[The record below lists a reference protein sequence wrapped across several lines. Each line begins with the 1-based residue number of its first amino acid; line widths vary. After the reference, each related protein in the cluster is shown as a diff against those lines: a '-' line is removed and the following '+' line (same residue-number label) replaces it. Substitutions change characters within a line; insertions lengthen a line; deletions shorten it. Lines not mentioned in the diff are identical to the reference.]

1 MPRFTTDRVPH
12 CCSLETRQS
21 PGTSCS
27 AEITQT
33 EEMRIQ
39 KGCLQWQQMVLN
51 NSEYLWVIPHS
62 RDVSRDWHPATLCLE
77 ETPHASPCNVQWV
90 LLWQVDTKRA
100 AVFELQAVENPDRC
114 FLAITCYGHLPVAQ
128 GQIMKFFLAGA
139 HRLSFQSCSIYFFA
153 TCRFLVHGSNLEKLT
168 KRFKEGYRARFNLWE
183 TFMFLEEQVLP
194 LGPKTGA
201 SSMPPMP
208 LEALHVRLFWQHV
221 WEKWSDLTTAWP

>member
-21 PGTSCS
+21 QGTSCS

-62 RDVSRDWHPATLCLE
+62 RDVSRDWHPATLCHE

-114 FLAITCYGHLPVAQ
+114 FPSYSMLWSFTSCPGSDNEVLFGRGPSVELSVLLNIFFCYMSISCP
-128 GQIMKFFLAGA
+128 
-139 HRLSFQSCSIYFFA
+139 RFQSWKVDKKI
-153 TCRFLVHGSNLEKLT
+153 
-168 KRFKEGYRARFNLWE
+168 
-183 TFMFLEEQVLP
+183 
-194 LGPKTGA
+194 
-201 SSMPPMP
+201 
-208 LEALHVRLFWQHV
+208 
-221 WEKWSDLTTAWP
+221 

>member
-139 HRLSFQSCSIYFFA
+139 HRLIFQSCSIFFF
-153 TCRFLVHGSNLEKLT
+153 CYMSISCPRFQSWKVDK
-168 KRFKEGYRARFNLWE
+168 KI
-183 TFMFLEEQVLP
+183 
-194 LGPKTGA
+194 
-201 SSMPPMP
+201 
-208 LEALHVRLFWQHV
+208 
-221 WEKWSDLTTAWP
+221 